1 MGQRGLS
8 GVTTTYCFFSLSFS
22 SVALGVL
29 LEPLPALPDGEVVE
43 EPLAEP
49 LGEPPAE
56 PLAEPLVV
64 PPEAE
69 SFFAGSAAEDG
80 ELGVLVV
87 PEAEPDAEPDGELGL
102 VAEPDDEVPPEPG
115 VVARRSPAWSPQA
128 VSMPAPSVMEIATA
142 KAESLILVGLRW
154 FGVETYGASFGPITV
169 RWGFSWTISFPR
181 Q

>member
-1 MGQRGLS
+1 LGQRGLS
-8 GVTTTYCFFSLSFS
+8 RVTTTYCFFSLSFS

-29 LEPLPALPDGEVVE
+29 GVLLEPLPALPDGEVVE
-43 EPLAEP
+43 EP

-87 PEAEPDAEPDGELGL
+87 PEAEPDGELGL
-102 VAEPDDEVPPEPG
+102 VAEPDEEVPPEPG

-128 VSMPAPSVMEIATA
+128 VSMPAPSAMEIATA
-142 KAESLILVGLRW
+142 KAESLILVSLRW
-154 FGVETYGASFGPITV
+154 FGVRTYGASFGPMAV
-169 RWGFSWTISFPR
+169 RWVSHGLSLSHDSR
-181 Q
+181 R

>member
-1 MGQRGLS
+1 MEMTKGRPARRQRGLS
-8 GVTTTYCFFSLSFS
+8 CVTTTYCFFSLSFS
-22 SVALGVL
+22 SVALGVLGVL

-69 SFFAGSAAEDG
+69 SFFAGSAEDG

-102 VAEPDDEVPPEPG
+102 VAEPEDEVPPEPG

-128 VSMPAPSVMEIATA
+128 VSMPAPSAMEIATA
-142 KAESLILVGLRW
+142 KAESLILVSLRGL
-154 FGVETYGASFGPITV
+154 G
-169 RWGFSWTISFPR
+169 
-181 Q
+181 